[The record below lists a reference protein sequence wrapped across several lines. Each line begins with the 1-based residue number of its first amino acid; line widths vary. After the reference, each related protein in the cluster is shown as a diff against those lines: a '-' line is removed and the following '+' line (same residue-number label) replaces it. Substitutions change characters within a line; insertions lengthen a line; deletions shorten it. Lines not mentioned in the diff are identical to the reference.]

1 MCRNFLCCF
10 FFALAMTLQAK
21 DFVVVI
27 DAGHGGHDP
36 GAIGSFAKEK
46 NINLNIALEVGR
58 LISNNIEGVRII
70 YTRNSDVFIPL
81 EQRAQIANKQNADLF
96 ISIHTNAVENK
107 SNSPQGVETYSLGLA
122 RSEANLAVAKRENAV
137 ILMEDDYKARYAG
150 FNPNSAESYII
161 FEFMQ
166 DKYMEQSVH
175 YAELVQK
182 QMSSYCGRANKGV
195 KQAGFLVLREV
206 SMPSVLIEVG
216 FISHLEEERYLN
228 SELGCKTIA
237 EGIFRAFKQYKAEYD
252 ARVTKTVS
260 PISLKEDSAK
270 TRRDSIRVEQTIR
283 KRIEKTSNKK
293 KDLNIESASVAE
305 IKKEEKTT
313 ETKKAIDR
321 TAKSSDE
328 IIFKIQII
336 ASKTEIPKGS
346 SQFKGLAPIDCYR
359 EGSYY
364 KYTYSSSTN
373 YNTILHTRKEINAKF
388 SSAFI
393 VAFRNNEKV
402 DINEAIHEFRQKK
415 K

>member
-1 MCRNFLCCF
+1 MVRNIFCCL
-10 FFALAMTLQAK
+10 FFALAITLQAK

-46 NINLNIALEVGR
+46 NINLNIALKLGD
-58 LISNNIEGVRII
+58 LISNNLKGVKVL

-81 EQRAQIANKQNADLF
+81 KQRAQFANKKNADLF

-137 ILMEDDYKARYAG
+137 ILMEDDYKTRYAG

-166 DKYMEQSVH
+166 DKHMEQSVH
-175 YAELVQK
+175 YAKLVQK

-216 FISHLEEERYLN
+216 FISHPEEERYLS
-228 SELGCKTIA
+228 SELGCQTIA
-237 EGIFRAFKQYKAEYD
+237 EGIFRAFKQYKLEND
-252 ARVTKTVS
+252 ARITKSTS
-260 PISLKEDSAK
+260 TTSLKEDSTKLKEDSTK
-270 TRRDSIRVEQTIR
+270 TKQNYIKTEQTIPSR
-283 KRIEKTSNKK
+283 TENLLSKKNK
-293 KDLNIESASVAE
+293 LV
-305 IKKEEKTT
+305 
-313 ETKKAIDR
+313 
-321 TAKSSDE
+321 
-328 IIFKIQII
+328 FKIQII

-346 SQFKGLAPIDCYR
+346 SHFKGLSPIDYYH
-359 EGSYY
+359 EGNYY
-364 KYTYSSSTN
+364 KYTYSSSTD
-373 YNTILHTRKEINAKF
+373 YNIILRTRKEISAKF

-393 VAFRNNEKV
+393 VAFRDGEKV
-402 DINEAIHEFRQKK
+402 NINEAIREFKQKK

>member
-1 MCRNFLCCF
+1 
-10 FFALAMTLQAK
+10 MTLQAK

-46 NINLNIALEVGR
+46 DINLNIALKVGH
-58 LISNNIEGVRII
+58 LISDNIKGVKVI
-70 YTRNSDVFIPL
+70 YTRSSDVFIPL
-81 EQRAQIANKQNADLF
+81 EQRALFANKQNADLF
-96 ISIHTNAVENK
+96 ISIHTNAVENR

-137 ILMEDDYKARYAG
+137 ILMEDDYKTRYAG

-166 DKYMEQSVH
+166 DKHMEQSVH

-216 FISHLEEERYLN
+216 FISHAEEERYLS

-237 EGIFRAFKQYKAEYD
+237 EGIYHAFRQYKAEND
-252 ARVTKTVS
+252 ARITKTAS
-260 PISLKEDSAK
+260 TISLKEDSTKAEEELAKLKEDSAK
-270 TRRDSIRVEQTIR
+270 TKRDYIKIEQTAR
-283 KRIEKTSNKK
+283 KKTERASTKSKEIDAEKTL
-293 KDLNIESASVAE
+293 DLG
-305 IKKEEKTT
+305 IKKEGRTI
-313 ETKKAIDR
+313 KAKEIVDKA
-321 TAKSSDE
+321 AKDSKD
-328 IIFKIQII
+328 IVFKIQII
-336 ASKTEIPKGS
+336 ASKTEIQKNS
-346 SQFKGLAPIDCYR
+346 SQFKGLSPIDCYH

-364 KYTYSSSTN
+364 KYTYASSAN
-373 YNTILHTRKEINAKF
+373 YNTIVRTRKEISAKF

-393 VAFRNNEKV
+393 IAFRSGEKV
-402 DINEAIHEFRQKK
+402 DINEAIREFKQRKN
-415 K
+415 

>member
-1 MCRNFLCCF
+1 
-10 FFALAMTLQAK
+10 MTLQAK
-21 DFVVVI
+21 DFVVII

-58 LISNNIEGVRII
+58 LISNNIKGVKVI

-96 ISIHTNAVENK
+96 ISIHTNSVENK

-137 ILMEDDYKARYAG
+137 ILMEDDYKTRYAG

-206 SMPSVLIEVG
+206 SMPSVLVEVG
-216 FISHLEEERYLN
+216 FISHAEEERYLN
-228 SELGCKTIA
+228 SDLGCRTIA

-252 ARVTKTVS
+252 TRTTKGTS
-260 PISLKEDSAK
+260 TISLKEDSTKAK
-270 TRRDSIRVEQTIR
+270 EDFTKIEQESIRAKRDSIKLEQAAR
-283 KRIEKTSNKK
+283 KITKRASSRKNDSNTENSNTSTSE
-293 KDLNIESASVAE
+293 L
-305 IKKEEKTT
+305 
-313 ETKKAIDR
+313 
-321 TAKSSDE
+321 
-328 IIFKIQII
+328 IFKAQII

-346 SQFKGLAPIDCYR
+346 PQFKGLSPIDCYR

-364 KYTYSSSTN
+364 KYTYGASTN
-373 YNTILHTRKEINAKF
+373 YNAIVRTRKEINAKF
-388 SSAFI
+388 GSAFI
-393 VAFRNNEKV
+393 IAFRNGEKV
-402 DINEAIHEFRQKK
+402 DINEAIREFRQKK
-415 K
+415 N